1 LGKSAEIDWE
11 GLAVPESRKTV
22 LAFGEVLW
30 DILPTKTIL
39 GGAPFNFAY
48 RVNSLGDRGLMVSRL
63 GRDELGQKAF
73 DKVVELGLDTA
84 FLQWDDEKS
93 TGTAPITFDKTMK
106 PSFVITPDVAYDCI
120 ELTDS
125 LLQAASN
132 ADCLCFGTLAQRSST
147 SRKTLTAMIEQS
159 PQSLKIL
166 DINLRKDCYS
176 RESVTSSLKKSDI
189 MKLNDEELAEMA
201 EMLSLSG
208 STMPDYCR
216 QLLDKWPLTYCL
228 VTLGDKGVFAA
239 SKQGEQIHVPGYKVR
254 LADALGSGDAFTAGF
269 INKLLRGE
277 TLAHGCEFGNIMG
290 AIVATQM
297 GATAGVNKEDIDE
310 FVSRTTQR
318 IVHPDLEDF
327 ILQ

>member
-1 LGKSAEIDWE
+1 
-11 GLAVPESRKTV
+11 VPESRQTV

-73 DKVVELGLDTA
+73 DKVVELGLDTTY
-84 FLQWDDEKS
+84 LQWDDQQP
-93 TGTAPITFDKTMK
+93 TGTVPITFDKNMK
-106 PSFVITPDVAYDCI
+106 PSFVITPDVAYDYI
-120 ELTDS
+120 ELTDP
-125 LLQAASN
+125 LLQAASG
-132 ADCLCFGTLAQRSST
+132 ADCLCFGTLAQRNST
-147 SRKTLTAMIEQS
+147 SRKTLAAVIEHA
-159 PQSLKIL
+159 PKSLKIL
-166 DINLRKDCYS
+166 DINLRKDCYNQ
-176 RESVTSSLKKSDI
+176 ESVTSSLKKSDI
-189 MKLNDEELAEMA
+189 LKLNDEELAELA

-216 QLLDKWPLTYCL
+216 QLLGKWALAYCL

-239 SKQGEQIHVPGYKVR
+239 SKEGEEVHVPGYKVR

-277 TLAHGCEFGNIMG
+277 SLARACEFGNILG
-290 AIVATQM
+290 AIVATQA
-297 GATAGVNKEDIDE
+297 GATAGVNSEDISE
-310 FVSRTTQR
+310 FVNQTTQR
-318 IVHPDLEDF
+318 VVHPDLAEFTLEQERTDGS
-327 ILQ
+327 